1 MKVALKRPTSMKVSL
16 LKRSK
21 PKPDLRKEIQGAKII
36 ENEKE
41 AVWKRFI
48 VIQQLRKKLKLQK
61 LKKENELILN
71 DALEDAT
78 VTSNMTVPKT
88 LEEALPQDAE
98 KKAND
103 PRAIVV
109 TEAFGSFN
117 MVGCNKAWEVRSIA
131 G

>member
-1 MKVALKRPTSMKVSL
+1 MKVSL

-41 AVWKRFI
+41 AAWKRFI